1 MRGGED
7 ELRKSR
13 AQNDSGS
20 FFKRHWHSSCCAKS
34 VQRERKSRR
43 CGIACSATSICP
55 VCHDH
60 HSRGKRKGSHETNT
74 SDTALTL
81 LGLSRSA
88 MEDESCA
95 FVRIWTGEQRVFVC
109 IRLSVS
115 LSLSL
120 SCTKHDM
127 LSMDAS
133 TVCMLVDRG
142 GVFIRLSA
150 SSAAATPPLT
160 SASCARPSTAAAR
173 ERA

>member
-88 MEDESCA
+88 MEDESRA

-109 IRLSVS
+109 IRLSVC

-120 SCTKHDM
+120 AP
-127 LSMDAS
+127 SM
-133 TVCMLVDRG
+133 TCCQWTL
-142 GVFIRLSA
+142 
-150 SSAAATPPLT
+150 
-160 SASCARPSTAAAR
+160 ARYACS
-173 ERA
+173 

>member
-1 MRGGED
+1 MAEKTNSGNHVHRMTH
-7 ELRKSR
+7 
-13 AQNDSGS
+13 GS
-20 FFKRHWHSSCCAKS
+20 FCTRHWHSSCCAKS

-88 MEDESCA
+88 MEDESRA
-95 FVRIWTGEQRVFVC
+95 FVAHLDRRATRVC
-109 IRLSVS
+109 LHPSVR

-142 GVFIRLSA
+142 GLFIRLSA

>member
-7 ELRKSR
+7 
-13 AQNDSGS
+13 DSETPPG
-20 FFKRHWHSSCCAKS
+20 HDGEQLC
-34 VQRERKSRR
+34 ED
-43 CGIACSATSICP
+43 CP
-55 VCHDH
+55 EGQDRPAVWYCLQCDAHLCQACHDH

-88 MEDESCA
+88 MEDESRA
-95 FVRIWTGEQRVFVC
+95 FVAHLDRRATRVCLHPSVC
-109 IRLSVS
+109 

-133 TVCMLVDRG
+133 TLCMLVDRG
-142 GVFIRLSA
+142 GLFIRLSA